1 MGRLF
6 GTNGIRGIVNQGI
19 DPRFCIEI
27 GSAIGTYFKKRNSL
41 PKIAIGTD
49 ARLSNSM
56 LKSAVA
62 SGLLSTGCNVTDI
75 GVVPSPVVQYTVKK
89 KGFHA
94 GVIITAS
101 HNPPEFNG
109 IKVIAGDGTELP
121 KEIED
126 KIETIYFNKDIVLA
140 DWQEVGIYDQY
151 DDAID
156 FYKQSLI
163 SVIDIDLIKRKKF
176 RVVLDCGG
184 GAGCV
189 IAPKLLSDLGCDVTC
204 LFCKLDGTFS
214 GRNSEPLK
222 ENLTELIKMV
232 PQIKADF
239 GVALDGD
246 ADRAIFVDENGRY
259 LPGDKT
265 LALVAKYLTKIN
277 KGGITVTPVTSSSC
291 VNDVVT
297 KFGGTVIQTAVG
309 SPIVARVMMEN
320 KALFGG
326 EENGG
331 LIFPDFQYC
340 RDSIMSILKIMEIIA
355 TGEKSLSELIYEIPN
370 YDMFKT
376 KVACPN
382 NIKEFVLKQMQE
394 NIGEKTPIKIDKT
407 DGLKMYFKEGWVL
420 VRPSGTEP
428 IFRIFAESDNT
439 KKAENLGFDFI
450 EKIEKIVTQ
459 NKN

>member
-1 MGRLF
+1 MGQLF
-6 GTNGIRGIVNQGI
+6 GTNGIRGVVNQEING
-19 DPRFCIEI
+19 RFCIEI
-27 GSAIGTYFKKRNSL
+27 GSAIGSYFKKNSI

-56 LKSAVA
+56 LKSAVT
-62 SGLLSTGCNVTDI
+62 SGLLSAGCDVTDI
-75 GVVPSPVVQYTVKK
+75 GVVPSPVLQYVVKK
-89 KGFHA
+89 KDFHA

-109 IKVIAGDGTELP
+109 IKVIAGDGTELQ

-126 KIETIYFNKDIVLA
+126 EIEKIYFNNDSFLA
-140 DWQEVGIYDQY
+140 DWQEVGRYEQY
-151 DDAID
+151 NNAID
-156 FYKQSLI
+156 FYKQNII
-163 SVIDIDLIKRKKF
+163 STVDIDLIKRKKF

-189 IAPKLLSDLGCDVTC
+189 LAPKLLSDLGCEVTC

-214 GRNSEPLK
+214 GRNSEPLR
-222 ENLTELIKMV
+222 ENITELIKMV
-232 PQIKADF
+232 PKIKADF

-246 ADRAIFVDENGRY
+246 ADRAIFVDENGNY
-259 LPGDKT
+259 LLGDKT
-265 LALVAKYLTKIN
+265 LALVAKYLTKRN
-277 KGGITVTPVTSSSC
+277 MGGITVTPVTSSSC

-297 KFGGTVIQTAVG
+297 KNGGTVIQTSVG
-309 SPIVARVMMEN
+309 SPIVARVMIDN

-340 RDSIMSILKIMEIIA
+340 RDSTMSILKIMEIIA
-355 TGEKSLSELIYEIPN
+355 TEEKSLSELISEIPH
-370 YDMFKT
+370 YDLFKT

-382 NIKEFVLKQMQE
+382 NTKEIVLKQMQK
-394 NIGEKTPIKIDKT
+394 NIDKMTSIKIDKT

-428 IFRIFAESDNT
+428 IIRIYAESDNP
-439 KKAENLGFDFI
+439 KKAENLAFDFI
-450 EKIEKIVTQ
+450 EKIEKIVIQ